1 MTTDSKEGVVNED
14 DDIII
19 LAGEKHLHGATKKA
33 ATSFSFPVF
42 FTLWLYF
49 TYSAK
54 VLSSFLLAL

>member
-19 LAGEKHLHGATKKA
+19 LAGEKHWHGATKKA
-33 ATSFSFPVF
+33 TTSFSFPVF